1 MKFDTVLD
9 VHEVVTWA
17 KFDIENLR
25 GVNFTGGVKFGLLHW
40 LCLCHC
46 ATCDVSCVHVF
57 HV

>member
-25 GVNFTGGVKFGLLHW
+25 GVNFTGGVKFGLLH
-40 LCLCHC
+40 
-46 ATCDVSCVHVF
+46 
-57 HV
+57 